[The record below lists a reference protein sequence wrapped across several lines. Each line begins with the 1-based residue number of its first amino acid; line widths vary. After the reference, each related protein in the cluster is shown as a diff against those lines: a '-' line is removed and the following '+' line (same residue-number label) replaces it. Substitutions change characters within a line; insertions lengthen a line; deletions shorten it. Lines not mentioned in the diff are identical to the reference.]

1 MRSRAKLSQ
10 ERGATMI
17 EYALLIAFLALL
29 TGVAVKAMGVGS
41 QETFNSTAS
50 QLNVQG
56 ASAPGVI
63 IEPEIPAG
71 GVGGPPVGGGNGVGN
86 TAR

>member
-29 TGVAVKAMGVGS
+29 TGAAVKAMGVGS
-41 QETFNSTAS
+41 KETFNSTAS
-50 QLNVQG
+50 RLGTKPSQ
-56 ASAPGVI
+56 PGGGDPGFSGDAGVSSGS
-63 IEPEIPAG
+63 PSGGTG
-71 GVGGPPVGGGNGVGN
+71 GVGNQ
-86 TAR
+86 AK